1 MMLRYAQL
9 LLMVLFTSI
18 PLSVWASP
26 SVDPTVFFTN
36 TGGRWDTVSGHGFYK
51 VTVWNE
57 GFEHVTSGV
66 IAEWVADPQDS
77 NDSSKVI
84 NTVQLVELG
93 LYSFQ
98 MPIISQLKDGVRI
111 KLKGFNAY
119 QSNQRVS
126 CIFEL
131 KPNKVVLTVKPC
143 ALQK

>member
-9 LLMVLFTSI
+9 LFMVLFTSI

-26 SVDPTVFFTN
+26 SVDPMVVFTN
-36 TGGRWDTVSGHGFYK
+36 TGGRWDTESGHGFYR
-51 VTVWNE
+51 VIVWNE

-111 KLKGFNAY
+111 KLKGVNAY